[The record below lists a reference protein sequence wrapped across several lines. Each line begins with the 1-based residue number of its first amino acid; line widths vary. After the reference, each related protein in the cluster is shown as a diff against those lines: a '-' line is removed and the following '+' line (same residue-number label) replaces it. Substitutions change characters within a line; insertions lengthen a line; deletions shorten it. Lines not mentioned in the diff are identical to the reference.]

1 MLKLHIQFAKLK
13 ESLKTAY
20 SWKRLACQSGTGW
33 LTAKG
38 GAMGNKIKWDLWSSG
53 IDYLEEG
60 GEFMAQGKTEQL
72 ILQGTR

>member
-38 GAMGNKIKWDLWSSG
+38 LGVEEQWVIKLNEICEVVG
-53 IDYLEEG
+53 QI
-60 GEFMAQGKTEQL
+60 
-72 ILQGTR
+72 I